1 MTKPTLGA
9 IVDDKPV
16 KLTFDLPA
24 HVHGDLAATR
34 KFSLGKWSSSRRF
47 RQDDLPVV
55 DGFDIRS
62 KQFSRYQPNQLAWP
76 DGSFV

>member
-34 KFSLGKWSSSRRF
+34 KFSLGKVVIQSAIPPRRSSRR
-47 RQDDLPVV
+47 
-55 DGFDIRS
+55 
-62 KQFSRYQPNQLAWP
+62 
-76 DGSFV
+76 